1 MQEIVKLTTPIRIG
15 DNEYSEI
22 TLREPTA
29 GDVIE
34 AQEEAEK
41 LVMTPDGPAL
51 VASPSKVGLGV
62 LRRQVAKIGDTIDGP
77 ADITTLKRLTPID
90 LNRLQNAA
98 DAMDAAL
105 DAEVAAALV
114 DRRGRAG
121 GQDG

>member
-15 DNEYSEI
+15 KNEYSEI

-41 LVMTPDGPAL
+41 LVLTQDGPAL

-62 LRRQVAKIGDTIDGP
+62 LRRQVAKIGDAIDGP
-77 ADITTLKRLTPID
+77 IDITTLKRLTPID

-105 DAEVAAALV
+105 DAEASAALV
-114 DRRGRAG
+114 ARRGRADK
-121 GQDG
+121 QDG